1 MANLEHENTFFVLQ
15 YGQNKSLQL
24 NSSLP
29 INFESIY
36 YYAIKIFTHFSVYV
50 HKKETCQTIREAGE
64 KCRAHFAII
73 GQPKPSEE

>member
-1 MANLEHENTFFVLQ
+1 MANLEHKYFFCFVLQ

-24 NSSLP
+24 NSS
-29 INFESIY
+29 SVY

-73 GQPKPSEE
+73 GQPKPSLE